1 MTDKTTYT
9 NLAKVH
15 KAISNGRPGVALLA
29 LRRAV
34 GSCGL
39 WHYSSEIDDLENS
52 YRYMVN
58 YMIDG
63 GADPGRVDFVED
75 LSHSIRRMADRID
88 REVNAADAPELYY
101 AKIRT
106 SALVPENIAA
116 LVTKCVIGADNQE
129 DSEQTLINLFNAVW
143 TTFPL
148 SAGDVSLLVDTAA
161 EESNPPELRSQ
172 IISALMLGVMKYY
185 ERERL
190 EGLLAIYDRSS
201 SLMIKARSLMAFVIA
216 MYAMRDRVASDR
228 RFVATL
234 RKWCLDEENCN
245 RLGSVILD
253 IVRTLDTERI
263 NKTLQEDFMPAVSKL
278 KPGIDKLMK
287 EGGLTA
293 DGDLNPEWEELMA
306 SSGLD
311 KKLRDLTEMQEEGA
325 DLMMFAF
332 SNLKSFGFF
341 QELSNWF
348 LPFNSAHSS
357 VNGMASQLS
366 PAMLSMLDTPG
377 MMCDSDK
384 YSFALSLMR
393 TPEAQ
398 RKMMFSQ
405 MQANEDALRG
415 AVAELALRQSD
426 ANIVFKRESE
436 CYIRNLNRFFKLF
449 REHSQFK
456 DVLHHPFSITD
467 LPVIGEAALSD
478 AAQLKVIGEFYL
490 RRGYYRDA
498 LEMFRLLEKHEGADS
513 ALIEKIGYCLQKLGD
528 NGAALVEYR
537 KAELFNPDSL
547 WLVKHIAQTA
557 RQTGCYAD
565 AAEYYEKVIERE
577 ENNVAAMMN
586 LGNCLVELGKNDEA
600 LKLFYKVAYLRPDHL
615 NSLRA
620 IAWVEFIS
628 GNAKKSLDYYSQV
641 LVSREATPADWLNA
655 GHAHLV
661 QRHMREAVEHY
672 RRGVN
677 ESESVEAGLK
687 KFVSVVNS
695 DKNVLMSGGV
705 GETEIAL
712 IMDHVICS
720 FRE

>member
-1 MTDKTTYT
+1 MTDKTIHT
-9 NLAKVH
+9 NLNKVH
-15 KAISNGRPGVALLA
+15 KAVASGRPGVALLA

-39 WHYSSEIDDLENS
+39 WQYSSEIDDMENS

-58 YMIDG
+58 YMMDG
-63 GADPGRVDFVED
+63 GTDPGREDFVED
-75 LSHSIRRMADRID
+75 LSHSIRIMADRID
-88 REVNAADAPELYY
+88 RDVNTADAPELYY

-106 SALVPENIAA
+106 SSLVPDNIAA
-116 LVTKCVIGADNQE
+116 LVTKCVIGADSE
-129 DSEQTLINLFNAVW
+129 KDSEQILINLFNAVW

-148 SAGDVSLLVDTAA
+148 SGGDMKLLVDTAS
-161 EESNPPELRSQ
+161 EENNSPELRSQ
-172 IISALMLGVMKYY
+172 IISSLMLGVMKYY

-190 EGLLAIYDRSS
+190 NALLSIYDRSS
-201 SLMIKARSLMAFVIA
+201 SLMIKARSLMALVIA

-228 RFVATL
+228 RFIASL
-234 RKWCLDEENCN
+234 RKWCLDEDNCN
-245 RLGSVILD
+245 RLGAVIMD
-253 IVRTLDTERI
+253 IVRALDTERI
-263 NKTLQEDFMPAVSKL
+263 NKTLQEDFIPAVSKL
-278 KPGIDKLMK
+278 KPGLDKLMK
-287 EGGLTA
+287 DGGMTA

-341 QELSNWF
+341 NELSNWF

-366 PAMLSMLDTPG
+366 PAMLSMLETPG

-405 MQANEDALRG
+405 LQANEDALSG
-415 AVAELALRQSD
+415 ALAELGLRQSNAD
-426 ANIVFKRESE
+426 VVFKRESE

-449 REHSQFK
+449 RDHKQFN

-478 AAQLKVIGEFYL
+478 AARLKVIGEFYM

-513 ALIEKIGYCLQKLGD
+513 VLIEKIGYCLQKLGD
-528 NGAALVEYR
+528 NAGALVEYR

-557 RQTGCYAD
+557 RLTGCYAD
-565 AAEYYEKVIERE
+565 AAEYYERIVERE
-577 ENNVAAMMN
+577 ENNVSAMMH
-586 LGNCLVELGKNDEA
+586 LGNCLVELEKNEEA

-620 IAWVEFIS
+620 IAWVEFIT
-628 GNAKKSLDYYSQV
+628 GNMVKSLDYYRRV
-641 LVSREATPADWLNA
+641 LVSVEATPNDWLNA
-655 GHAHLV
+655 GHVHLV
-661 QRHMREAVEHY
+661 LHQMREAVEHY
-672 RRGVN
+672 SRGVK
-677 ESESVEAGLK
+677 ESDSVETGLK
-687 KFVSVVNS
+687 NFVGVVRS
-695 DKNVLMSGGV
+695 DKEILISHGV

-712 IMDHVICS
+712 MMDYVICS